1 MILKMFTR
9 TGLATL
15 CYLSFQEHL
24 CCHALSLC
32 LPQPPLWVKVG
43 QTNDSHVTWVH
54 GQGSEIFN
62 CSDENMM
69 DPYNIAICFG
79 PTLVPIPTDRDQV
92 RDQHISTR
100 IQLFLIQ
107 SFRNNSMLP
116 SGPISKSCQRAYQ
129 ELHHIPWGLKL
140 IPLCYF
146 KADIHMSLSCHP
158 LPANVS
164 IIKNPQLKKFRVVHQ
179 SPYEHH
185 S

>member
-1 MILKMFTR
+1 MAQVWFCQTIKIMKSMIMILKMFTR
-9 TGLATL
+9 MGLAT
-15 CYLSFQEHL
+15 FPFM
-24 CCHALSLC
+24 LSLVSGASLLSC
-32 LPQPPLWVKVG
+32 AISLPSSTTSLG
-43 QTNDSHVTWVH
+43 QGWSHVTWVE

-140 IPLCYF
+140 FSLCYF
-146 KADIHMSLSCHP
+146 KPTS
-158 LPANVS
+158 
-164 IIKNPQLKKFRVVHQ
+164 K
-179 SPYEHH
+179 
-185 S
+185 